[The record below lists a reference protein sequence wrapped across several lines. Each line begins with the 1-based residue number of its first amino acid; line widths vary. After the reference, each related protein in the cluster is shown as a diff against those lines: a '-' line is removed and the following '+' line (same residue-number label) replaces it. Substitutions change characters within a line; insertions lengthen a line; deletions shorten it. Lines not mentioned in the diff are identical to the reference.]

1 MIKNKEI
8 IEITKKIT
16 NIYNY
21 LFNLEFN
28 NKLDDEYY
36 NCLPLLKD
44 LLNKENELYS
54 ELSENELICL
64 EQYSSQDSMD
74 FDDILITGIKNLDNG
89 KLLLDRIIMKER
101 IKSRLAVY
109 QYVNIFEDNNWYN
122 NIYNGVYLSKNNKD
136 EDQELVKYIY
146 IQSLYTTLSYI
157 NVINN
162 LETTD
167 ITLAWKYLFIYIEP
181 FIEKYVIDNNFKI
194 SSNGEYIIRLSSI
207 VNKNEE
213 YVTSAK
219 EIFYEYLVDICE
231 EILED
236 KFKRINDFFMLNITC
251 IKSFLSILSEDD
263 RRELVNY
270 SNDKLKE
277 NGYPESVCIDTYFNL
292 FDECQYVKK
301 KV

>member
-1 MIKNKEI
+1 
-8 IEITKKIT
+8 
-16 NIYNY
+16 
-21 LFNLEFN
+21 
-28 NKLDDEYY
+28 
-36 NCLPLLKD
+36 
-44 LLNKENELYS
+44 
-54 ELSENELICL
+54 
-64 EQYSSQDSMD
+64 MD

-101 IKSRLAVY
+101 IKSRLAFY

-219 EIFYEYLVDICE
+219 EIFY
-231 EILED
+231 
-236 KFKRINDFFMLNITC
+236 
-251 IKSFLSILSEDD
+251 
-263 RRELVNY
+263 
-270 SNDKLKE
+270 
-277 NGYPESVCIDTYFNL
+277 
-292 FDECQYVKK
+292 VKHNMY
-301 KV
+301 